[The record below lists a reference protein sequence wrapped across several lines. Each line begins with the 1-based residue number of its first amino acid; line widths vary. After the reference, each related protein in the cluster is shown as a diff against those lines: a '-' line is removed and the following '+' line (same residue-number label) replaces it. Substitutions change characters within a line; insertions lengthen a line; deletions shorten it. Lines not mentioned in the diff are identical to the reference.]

1 VSGNEQALAWAG
13 ERLGSAVVAVEEL
26 SGGWT
31 STMLALTTAV
41 GSRAVLRL
49 MTNEPWRTNGAE
61 LTTREHETQLMLA
74 GTGVAAPRSIALD
87 ADGSR
92 TGEAAHLMTLL
103 PGAVDLDRTTDTHLE
118 TLARALAEIHAVSPA
133 ERPRDYQS
141 WAWPDK
147 YVVPDWSREPAAWEQ
162 AFAVLGEDPP
172 SYEGTFLHRDFQPR
186 NVLWTGDEVTGIVDW
201 VETSWGPPWLDV
213 AHCRTNLA
221 IAHGTEVADRFGA
234 AYQRLTGGE
243 PQRHFDVMDVVG
255 FLPPPGRR
263 SFLTDPGELAR
274 LEEHLLS
281 VL

>member
-1 VSGNEQALAWAG
+1 
-13 ERLGSAVVAVEEL
+13 
-26 SGGWT
+26 
-31 STMLALTTAV
+31 MLALTTAD

-49 MTNEPWRTNGAE
+49 MTNEPWRTHGAE

-74 GTGVAAPRSIALD
+74 DTGVAAPRSIALD

-103 PGAVDLDRTTDTHLE
+103 PGAVDLDRTTDADLE
-118 TLARALAEIHAVSPA
+118 TLARALAEIHAFRPA

-141 WAWPDK
+141 WAWPAK
-147 YVVPDWSREPAAWEQ
+147 YVVPDWAREPAAWEQ
-162 AFAVLGEDPP
+162 AFAILGQDPP
-172 SYEGTFLHRDFQPR
+172 SYDGTFLHRDFQPR

-201 VETSWGPPWLDV
+201 VETSWGPAWLDV

-221 IAHGTEVADRFGA
+221 ITHGTEVADRFGA
-234 AYQRLTGGE
+234 AYQRLTGSE
-243 PQRHFDVMDVVG
+243 PQPYFDVMDVVG

-263 SFLTDPGELAR
+263 SFVTDPDELAR